1 MEYTEDDV
9 TPAGSGDVSSQTD
22 SALADHETTEDPQ
35 NYAESEAL
43 ADTADTESDVVDD
56 GVDDEAKPHTPG
68 RLPVPVHYADR
79 QTPRRRRREDLF
91 QALFCVFG
99 IAATWAIG
107 VFANAT
113 TQGVTED
120 VLRFRFIREILL
132 LPITLIEGSVVLIAP
147 IAIVVALALR
157 RRISAIAHSVGTAI
171 VAVLVGWALL
181 WATSLLPDDI
191 TAPLRVAKAVAL
203 LGDTTSTALGINLI
217 VITLCAMFTVA
228 GEMQNMRTVRWAWI
242 GLWVIV
248 FLGVMRSSMTLPSA
262 FISVFIGRIVG
273 SIARWFF
280 GFEDRRASGTDIV
293 SALLDLGLMPVR
305 VVRTDL
311 DTSSEPLS
319 AWSIIE
325 DSRGRLHIQSRDVQ
339 TVEYTVN
346 RRPDID
352 ENRHYQ
358 VWTVDDQLYEVVAL
372 DPGREIVGTL
382 VDVWNNVRLRGIS
395 RWISPSLKATTERA
409 TLTSLAARKAGV
421 HTPDVA
427 GIAQAGESFIS
438 VSQALPPT
446 APLTSFEADQISD
459 AMLDEA
465 WTQLR
470 AAHRSGISHRD
481 LSQDAVLLD
490 DRGKLWI
497 VDWQKG
503 EVATTELNRRIDIAQ
518 MLVLLSLAVGS
529 ERALESARRTV
540 APEVLTSCA
549 AVLQGPVLPMSVR
562 QNVRRTDLVEN
573 LRAQLMGVESDDEV
587 ELTDLQRFRPR
598 TVIMVAVLFTA
609 LVVVLGSMNFE
620 DITAAVTQANPWWM
634 ALSFGLACLT
644 WVGGAIPL
652 MALSPVKLRFWEA
665 VTAQIGASIATIV
678 APAGVGPAVVNLRL
692 LKKKKVGTVVAAT
705 TVTLQQLIQL
715 AFILLFLLIAM
726 VLNGSS
732 FSVQLPYGT
741 ILAVVVVVIAVIAAL
756 LSIPQFRKWVWSKI
770 EPTWTQVHP
779 RLIWIVGQ
787 PQRLLA
793 ILGGNVLMN
802 VGFIGAFWA
811 ALAAMGGSMNLLSL
825 ALTYLAS
832 NSLGSVIPSPGG
844 IGPVEATLTAG
855 LQVAGVPLS
864 IGLPTAVLYRLVTF
878 YGRIPFGWLA
888 MKYMERKDLL

>member
-1 MEYTEDDV
+1 
-9 TPAGSGDVSSQTD
+9 
-22 SALADHETTEDPQ
+22 
-35 NYAESEAL
+35 
-43 ADTADTESDVVDD
+43 
-56 GVDDEAKPHTPG
+56 
-68 RLPVPVHYADR
+68 
-79 QTPRRRRREDLF
+79 
-91 QALFCVFG
+91 
-99 IAATWAIG
+99 
-107 VFANAT
+107 
-113 TQGVTED
+113 
-120 VLRFRFIREILL
+120 
-132 LPITLIEGSVVLIAP
+132 
-147 IAIVVALALR
+147 
-157 RRISAIAHSVGTAI
+157 
-171 VAVLVGWALL
+171 
-181 WATSLLPDDI
+181 
-191 TAPLRVAKAVAL
+191 
-203 LGDTTSTALGINLI
+203 
-217 VITLCAMFTVA
+217 
-228 GEMQNMRTVRWAWI
+228 
-242 GLWVIV
+242 
-248 FLGVMRSSMTLPSA
+248 
-262 FISVFIGRIVG
+262 
-273 SIARWFF
+273 
-280 GFEDRRASGTDIV
+280 
-293 SALLDLGLMPVR
+293 
-305 VVRTDL
+305 
-311 DTSSEPLS
+311 
-319 AWSIIE
+319 
-325 DSRGRLHIQSRDVQ
+325 
-339 TVEYTVN
+339 
-346 RRPDID
+346 
-352 ENRHYQ
+352 
-358 VWTVDDQLYEVVAL
+358 
-372 DPGREIVGTL
+372 
-382 VDVWNNVRLRGIS
+382 
-395 RWISPSLKATTERA
+395 
-409 TLTSLAARKAGV
+409 
-421 HTPDVA
+421 
-427 GIAQAGESFIS
+427 
-438 VSQALPPT
+438 
-446 APLTSFEADQISD
+446 
-459 AMLDEA
+459 
-465 WTQLR
+465 
-470 AAHRSGISHRD
+470 
-481 LSQDAVLLD
+481 
-490 DRGKLWI
+490 
-497 VDWQKG
+497 
-503 EVATTELNRRIDIAQ
+503 
-518 MLVLLSLAVGS
+518 
-529 ERALESARRTV
+529 
-540 APEVLTSCA
+540 
-549 AVLQGPVLPMSVR
+549 MSVR
-562 QNVRRTDLVEN
+562 QNVRRTDLIEN

-620 DITAAVTQANPWWM
+620 DITTAVTQANPWWM
-634 ALSFGLACLT
+634 VLSFGLACLT

-756 LSIPQFRKWVWSKI
+756 LSIPQFRKWMWSKI

>member
-1 MEYTEDDV
+1 
-9 TPAGSGDVSSQTD
+9 
-22 SALADHETTEDPQ
+22 
-35 NYAESEAL
+35 
-43 ADTADTESDVVDD
+43 
-56 GVDDEAKPHTPG
+56 
-68 RLPVPVHYADR
+68 
-79 QTPRRRRREDLF
+79 
-91 QALFCVFG
+91 
-99 IAATWAIG
+99 
-107 VFANAT
+107 
-113 TQGVTED
+113 
-120 VLRFRFIREILL
+120 
-132 LPITLIEGSVVLIAP
+132 
-147 IAIVVALALR
+147 
-157 RRISAIAHSVGTAI
+157 
-171 VAVLVGWALL
+171 
-181 WATSLLPDDI
+181 
-191 TAPLRVAKAVAL
+191 
-203 LGDTTSTALGINLI
+203 
-217 VITLCAMFTVA
+217 
-228 GEMQNMRTVRWAWI
+228 
-242 GLWVIV
+242 
-248 FLGVMRSSMTLPSA
+248 
-262 FISVFIGRIVG
+262 
-273 SIARWFF
+273 
-280 GFEDRRASGTDIV
+280 
-293 SALLDLGLMPVR
+293 
-305 VVRTDL
+305 
-311 DTSSEPLS
+311 
-319 AWSIIE
+319 
-325 DSRGRLHIQSRDVQ
+325 
-339 TVEYTVN
+339 
-346 RRPDID
+346 
-352 ENRHYQ
+352 
-358 VWTVDDQLYEVVAL
+358 
-372 DPGREIVGTL
+372 
-382 VDVWNNVRLRGIS
+382 
-395 RWISPSLKATTERA
+395 
-409 TLTSLAARKAGV
+409 
-421 HTPDVA
+421 
-427 GIAQAGESFIS
+427 
-438 VSQALPPT
+438 
-446 APLTSFEADQISD
+446 
-459 AMLDEA
+459 MLDEA

-470 AAHRSGISHRD
+470 VAHRSGVSHRD

-490 DRGKLWI
+490 NRGELWI

-562 QNVRRTDLVEN
+562 QNVRRTDRVEN

-652 MALSPVKLRFWEA
+652 MALSPVKLRFGEA